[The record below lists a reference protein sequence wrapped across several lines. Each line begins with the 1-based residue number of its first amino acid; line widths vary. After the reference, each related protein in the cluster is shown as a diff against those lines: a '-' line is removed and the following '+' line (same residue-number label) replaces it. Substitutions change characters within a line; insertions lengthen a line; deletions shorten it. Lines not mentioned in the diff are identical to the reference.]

1 MSLVKLTHRKLVA
14 QTAAGATIPQALD
27 ALWACVDPNVTTYE
41 DGSTRSF
48 SGAGATGWTWTRV
61 QVSGVT
67 EALYCTPPGGSLA
80 QRVIIAGRAT
90 APTPSPIMISPEVF
104 TGSAFLVGVAL
115 EAGTF
120 TTWNATSPFTSGR
133 WSGYTRLGNAV
144 TGLATPLRLTVIES
158 QETIVFQMLVG
169 SATAMWAGGGAYVDP
184 ETTSATACET
194 DGRRYGLW
202 TTGNTANTGMMSTG
216 LAGYIF
222 THTATQGPYTH
233 TYLWRPGIATLET
246 VARNWVVN
254 GGATPSQYTN
264 AAGEFAD
271 IPIWVTGSSTGWA
284 GRVRELNLTRSML
297 SDQKIVDGAT
307 MRGYALAPSTSTAG
321 DTLLAKY

>member
-27 ALWACVDPNVTTYE
+27 ALWACVDPLVTTYE

-61 QVSGVT
+61 QVGGTT
-67 EALYCTPPGGSLA
+67 EAIYATPPGGTLN
-80 QRVIIAGRAT
+80 QRVIIAGRSA
-90 APTPSPIMISPEVF
+90 APTPSPVMISPEVF
-104 TGSAFLVGVAL
+104 TGSAFIIGHAL
-115 EAGTF
+115 EAGAF
-120 TTWNATSPFTSGR
+120 TTWNAASPFTSGR

-144 TGLATPLRLTVIES
+144 TGLAAPLRLTVIES
-158 QETIVFQMLVG
+158 QETIVFQILVG
-169 SATAMWAGGGAYVDP
+169 AATAMWAGGGAYVDP
-184 ETTSATACET
+184 ETTSAAACET

-202 TTGNTANTGMMSTG
+202 TVGSIASTGMMSTG

-222 THTATQGPYTH
+222 THTASQGPYTH

-246 VARNWVVN
+246 AARNWVVN
-254 GGATPSQYTN
+254 AGATPSQYTN
-264 AAGEFAD
+264 AAGEYAD

-297 SDQKIVDGAT
+297 SDQKIVDGVT
-307 MRGYALAPSTSTAG
+307 MRGYALAPSTSAAG